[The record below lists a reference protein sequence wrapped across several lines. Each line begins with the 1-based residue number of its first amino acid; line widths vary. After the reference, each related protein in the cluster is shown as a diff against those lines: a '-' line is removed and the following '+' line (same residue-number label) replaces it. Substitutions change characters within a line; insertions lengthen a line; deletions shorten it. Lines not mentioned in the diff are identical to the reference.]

1 MYKFLLSLIFVVAF
15 SAACYGQNWHQHGG
29 QWHNHYHNSYHYH
42 NSSVGYQ
49 AIIRKVL
56 AWVLV
61 GFMFR
66 RVENMLGLVLTVDIG
81 FNKEA
86 QFITTLGLEVIED
99 IIDKVLKF
107 FKIFAHNSFL

>member
-49 AIIRKVL
+49 PIIGYYPQGVGLGVGRVYVSPCRKYVRIG
-56 AWVLV
+56 AYGGYWVQQ
-61 GFMFR
+61 GSPIYYDFR
-66 RVENMLGLVLTVDIG
+66 TGSYRRYYR
-81 FNKEA
+81 
-86 QFITTLGLEVIED
+86 
-99 IIDKVLKF
+99 
-107 FKIFAHNSFL
+107 

>member
-1 MYKFLLSLIFVVAF
+1 MGRTGTITAVSGIIIITILIITIIHQWDTSRLL
-15 SAACYGQNWHQHGG
+15 
-29 QWHNHYHNSYHYH
+29 
-42 NSSVGYQ
+42 

-61 GFMFR
+61 GLMFR